1 MLQVSIIIIHIS
13 MHFFRYGIA
22 LDSWLFPIE
31 ADVLNTGFKQSLV
44 FINIDT
50 FQWPKNILRMM
61 KFVERNEA
69 TMYTLK

>member
-1 MLQVSIIIIHIS
+1 MSIIIIHIS
-13 MHFFRYGIA
+13 MHFLRCGIA

-31 ADVLNTGFKQSLV
+31 EDVLNTGFKQPLV

-50 FQWPKNILRMM
+50 FQWPKNIVRMM
-61 KFVERNEA
+61 KFVERKEA